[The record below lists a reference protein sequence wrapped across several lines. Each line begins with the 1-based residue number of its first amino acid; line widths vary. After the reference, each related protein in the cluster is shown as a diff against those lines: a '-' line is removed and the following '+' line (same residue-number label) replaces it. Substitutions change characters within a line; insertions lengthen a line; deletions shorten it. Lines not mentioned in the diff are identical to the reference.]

1 MPLDNPLGLVD
12 AILASA
18 TPREL
23 DGRVFGGKALRQ
35 DAAWQAALAGRAGGP
50 STHWVDLK

>member
-1 MPLDNPLGLVD
+1 VPLDNPLGLVD

-35 DAAWQAALAGRAGGP
+35 DAAWQAALQRGAPAARGRTG
-50 STHWVDLK
+50 SI